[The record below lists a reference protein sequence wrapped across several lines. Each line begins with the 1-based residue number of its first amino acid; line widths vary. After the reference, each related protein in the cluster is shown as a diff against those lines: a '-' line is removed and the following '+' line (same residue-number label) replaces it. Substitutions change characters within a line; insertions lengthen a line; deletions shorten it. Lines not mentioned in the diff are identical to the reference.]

1 VAIKAILSI
10 GDRLLYIFIT
20 FQFSL
25 MKHVFF
31 LATLFCLVAYSS
43 NAQNTYHKIN
53 PAEVTIVRDSFGIAH
68 IFAKR
73 DAQVAYG
80 LAWAN
85 AEDAFHESQQLI
97 YAAKSFMGRKDG
109 IEGAKADFF
118 VHAIGAKKLVD
129 EKFDTDLSPE
139 FKEYLDGY
147 VQGVNA
153 YAASHP
159 SDVQVKEAFPITS
172 KDMIM
177 AYVVTM
183 SFLSW
188 TQGNIGDAVG
198 GKYDDV
204 SVEFPKH
211 PHPNVGSN
219 TFAFNSTKTVDGNT
233 YLCIN
238 PHLQMNGLLSFYE
251 AHLQSEEGLNIE
263 GCMFQGSS
271 SLAMGVNQHLGWGM
285 TWNTFDKVDVFKL
298 NMHGKKKLLYEMDG
312 EWLKLE
318 KRPVRLKVNLSK
330 NGKFVLPVKKMT
342 YWSKYGAT
350 VKSDKSNN
358 FYAVRFPANMTI
370 RTGEQLYRMNKATNF
385 KEYQEAINIHA
396 ITLFN
401 IAYADK
407 EDNIYYI
414 HHGMMPER
422 DTTYDW
428 SGLVPGNTAKTLWT
442 KLIPLSQMPQNL
454 NPECGYVYNTN
465 NTPFHSS
472 SEDCNDGVCI
482 VPRKLMDERPG
493 DNNRAIR
500 FQEIVN
506 AKDKFSL
513 ADIHQLKFDVTISK
527 KSKLAECTKPLFNLD
542 PKKFPQLKE
551 SLEVLNNWNWVAE
564 VDQAGT
570 TLFGLVL
577 DDVFSKNH
585 FDDSH
590 FVNGF
595 SVPEAEWA
603 AALSK
608 ASDTLKAYFG
618 TVNVPWGKV
627 HRNIR
632 GNVDLPLRGF
642 ADVLSPSYPKRI
654 KEKFAY
660 VSQHGDTYTMFAS
673 FNKTGLQSLTA
684 LQPAGNSLRP
694 DSKHYNDQI
703 ELFSRQEMRPLS
715 LKRED
720 VMKKAERIYHPQ

>member
-1 VAIKAILSI
+1 MKHSVFFIAILWLSLSSI
-10 GDRLLYIFIT
+10 
-20 FQFSL
+20 Q
-25 MKHVFF
+25 
-31 LATLFCLVAYSS
+31 
-43 NAQNTYHKIN
+43 AQNVYPKIN
-53 PAEVTIVRDSFGIAH
+53 PADVTIVRDSFGIPH

-73 DAQVAYG
+73 DAQVAFG

-85 AEDAFHESQQLI
+85 SEDAFAESQQLI

-118 VHAIGAKKLVD
+118 VHAIGAKQLVD
-129 EKFDTDLSPE
+129 EKFDTDLSEE
-139 FKEYLDGY
+139 FKAYLDGY
-147 VQGVNA
+147 VQGINA
-153 YAASHP
+153 YAAAHP
-159 SDVQVKEAFPITS
+159 AEVQVKGAFPVTS
-172 KDMIM
+172 KDIVM

-188 TQGNIGDAVG
+188 TQNNIGDAVG
-198 GKYDDV
+198 GKYDNT
-204 SVEFPKH
+204 SVEFPTY

-219 TFAFNSTKTVDGNT
+219 AFAFNSTKTVDGNT

-271 SLAMGVNQHLGWGM
+271 SLAMGVNQNLGWGM

-298 NMHGKKKLLYEMDG
+298 NMHTKKKLHYEMDG
-312 EWLKLE
+312 EWIKLE
-318 KRPVRLKVNLSK
+318 KRPVWLKVNLSK
-330 NGKFVLPVKKMT
+330 KGKFVLPVKKMT

-358 FYAVRFPANMTI
+358 FYAVRFPANMSI
-370 RTGEQLYRMNKATNF
+370 RTAEQLYRMNKASNY
-385 KEYQEAINIHA
+385 KEYQDAINIHA

-401 IAYADK
+401 IVYADK
-407 EDNIYYI
+407 DDNIYYI

-422 DTTYDW
+422 DTTFDW
-428 SGLVPGNTAKTLWT
+428 SGLVAGNTSKTLWT

-472 SEDCNDGVCI
+472 SEDCNDGVCV

-506 AKDKFSL
+506 AKEKFSL
-513 ADIHQLKFDVTISK
+513 ADIHKLKFDVTVSK
-527 KSKLAECTKPLFNLD
+527 KSKLAECSQPLFNLD
-542 PKKFPQLKE
+542 AQKYPQLKE
-551 SLEVLNNWNWVAE
+551 ALEVLHNWNWVAE
-564 VDQAGT
+564 VDQPAT

-577 DDVFSKNH
+577 DDIFTRNK
-585 FDDSH
+585 FDDAH

-595 SVPEAEWA
+595 KVSEEEWA
-603 AALSK
+603 YALLK
-608 ASDTLKAYFG
+608 ASDTLKAHFG

-627 HRNIR
+627 HRLTR
-632 GNVDLPLRGF
+632 GNVDFPSRGF
-642 ADVLSPSYPKRI
+642 ADVLSPSYPKRS
-654 KEKFAY
+654 KDKFAY
-660 VSQHGDTYTMFAS
+660 VAEHGDTYTMFAS
-673 FNKTGLQSLTA
+673 FNKTGLQSLSA
-684 LQPAGNSLRP
+684 LQPLGNSLRT

-703 ELFSRQEMRPLS
+703 TLFSRQEMRPLS
-715 LKRED
+715 LKKEE

>member
-1 VAIKAILSI
+1 MKQF
-10 GDRLLYIFIT
+10 FIT
-20 FQFSL
+20 AL
-25 MKHVFF
+25 F
-31 LATLFCLVAYSS
+31 LLCGQLTIQ
-43 NAQNTYHKIN
+43 AQTTYPKIN
-53 PAEVTIVRDSFGIAH
+53 PSDVTIVRDSFGIPH

-73 DAQVAYG
+73 DAEVAFG

-118 VHAIGAKKLVD
+118 VHAIGAKRLVD

-139 FKEYLDGY
+139 FKAYIDGY

-153 YAASHP
+153 YAAAHP
-159 SDVQVKEAFPITS
+159 EEVQVKGAFPITS

-204 SVEFPKH
+204 ALDFPTH

-219 TFAFNSTKTVDGNT
+219 TFAFKSTKTVDGNT

-238 PHLQMNGLLSFYE
+238 PHLQMDGLLSFYE

-298 NMHGKKKLLYEMDG
+298 YMNPKKKLQYQMDG
-312 EWLKLE
+312 QWYTLE
-318 KRPVRLKVNLSK
+318 KRPVWLKVNLSK
-330 NGKFVLPVKKMT
+330 KGKFVLPVKKMT
-342 YWSKYGAT
+342 YWSRYGAT
-350 VKSDKSNN
+350 VKSAKSNN

-370 RTGEQLYRMNKATNF
+370 RTGEQLYKMNKATNF

-407 EDNIYYI
+407 DDNIYYI

-428 SGLVPGNTAKTLWT
+428 SGLVPGNTEKTLWT

-472 SEDCNDGVCI
+472 SEDCNNGVCI

-493 DNNRAIR
+493 DNNRALR

-506 AKDKFSL
+506 SKDKVSL
-513 ADIHQLKFDVTISK
+513 NDIHQLKFDVAISK
-527 KSKLAECTKPLFNLD
+527 KSKLAECSKPLFELD
-542 PKKFPQLKE
+542 VTKYPQLKE
-551 SLEVLNNWNWVAE
+551 ALAVLKSWNWVAE

-577 DDVFSKNH
+577 DDVFSRHH

-595 SVPEAEWA
+595 AVNEEEWA
-603 AALSK
+603 DALQKAA
-608 ASDTLKAYFG
+608 DTLMVHFG

-660 VSQHGDTYTMFAS
+660 VPKHGDTYTMFAS
-673 FNKTGLQSLTA
+673 FNKSGVQRLSA

-703 ELFSRQEMRPLS
+703 ELFSRQEMRQLS
-715 LKRED
+715 LKKED
-720 VMKKAERIYHPQ
+720 VMKKAARIYHPQ